1 MHRWMIGSGQPRGR
15 GSGGAG
21 FISRYWCQPAVSR
34 AAVIRGYS
42 QQNSIFRDPRL
53 RVVRIHLKII
63 QAISKLAE
71 VTTEPGPAVMS
82 AYYLVKFW
90 ADFAGWV
97 GHKTIRCDSQSV
109 DVSYWTLISIF
120 KNLEPKALFIH
131 NCFLVF
137 LRRMRLKLHPSS
149 SRGTWCLV
157 TGYLGDGAS
166 VQIHDLSAEPES
178 GFILDASK
186 HSRVPVLSC
195 YQVVL

>member
-82 AYYLVKFW
+82 VYYLVKF
-90 ADFAGWV
+90 
-97 GHKTIRCDSQSV
+97 
-109 DVSYWTLISIF
+109 
-120 KNLEPKALFIH
+120 
-131 NCFLVF
+131 
-137 LRRMRLKLHPSS
+137 
-149 SRGTWCLV
+149 
-157 TGYLGDGAS
+157 
-166 VQIHDLSAEPES
+166 
-178 GFILDASK
+178 
-186 HSRVPVLSC
+186 
-195 YQVVL
+195 

>member
-42 QQNSIFRDPRL
+42 RQNSIFRDPRL

-97 GHKTIRCDSQSV
+97 GHKTIRCD
-109 DVSYWTLISIF
+109 VSYWTLISIF

-131 NCFLVF
+131 NYFCAEWVKSSTPVPADDEVSGCWLSGLGELLCFCSDSWFICRARVRVYLTPVNT
-137 LRRMRLKLHPSS
+137 HGSQSS
-149 SRGTWCLV
+149 
-157 TGYLGDGAS
+157 AA
-166 VQIHDLSAEPES
+166 I
-178 GFILDASK
+178 K
-186 HSRVPVLSC
+186 
-195 YQVVL
+195 